1 LTDHIFSVSEFT
13 KLIKASLEH
22 EPFFQNIYVK
32 GEVSNVKSYAMGNQ
46 LYFTLKDETSQIRCV
61 MFATSRLAFDVKDQ
75 MQVIARG
82 KISVYEK
89 RGEYSLQ
96 VAFLEP
102 AGIGALALAFAQLK
116 QKLLDEGLFEE
127 ARKRPIPL
135 HLRKVAII
143 TSPSGA
149 VLHDI
154 LTTIRGRDPAL
165 QVYIIPAQ
173 VQGDAAAPSIVKAL
187 QLANTFGD
195 LDAIILARGGGSV
208 EELWGFNEERVA
220 RAIVASRIP
229 VISAVGHETDFTIA
243 DFVADYRAPTPTA
256 AAVKVSLPRNEY
268 CQILLGLQDQLR
280 QQLINQVQEKK
291 ILLSDFH
298 MDLMDKAKGFVQD
311 RRHNLGILEA
321 KLEGFNPYK
330 LIEKGY
336 ALVKKAGQ
344 VVRRAKDL
352 QSGESFSL
360 LFSDGSITAKVE
372 SLSLS

>member
-1 LTDHIFSVSEFT
+1 
-13 KLIKASLEH
+13 
-22 EPFFQNIYVK
+22 
-32 GEVSNVKSYAMGNQ
+32 MGNQ
-46 LYFTLKDETSQIRCV
+46 LYFTLKDEASQIRCV
-61 MFATSRLAFDVKDQ
+61 MFATSRLSFDVKDQ

-116 QKLLDEGLFEE
+116 EKLLAEGLFDE

-165 QVYIIPAQ
+165 QVYILPAQ
-173 VQGDAAAPSIVKAL
+173 VQGDAAAPSIEKAL
-187 QLANTFGD
+187 RLANRFGD
-195 LDAIILARGGGSV
+195 LDAIILARGGGSI

-220 RAIVASRIP
+220 RAIVASLVP
-229 VISAVGHETDFTIA
+229 VISAVGHETDYTIA

-268 CQILLGLQDQLR
+268 RQILLGLQDQLR

-291 ILLSDFH
+291 MLLSDLH
-298 MDLMDKAKGFVQD
+298 MDLMDKVKDKVQNY
-311 RRHNLGILEA
+311 RHQLSILEA

-344 VVRRAKDL
+344 VVRFAKDL
-352 QSGESFSL
+352 RQGDTFSL
-360 LFSDGSITAKVE
+360 QFSDGSITAIVE
-372 SLSLS
+372 QP